1 MNTYTTI
8 AGLKSALQQQRASGL
23 TIGFVPTMGALHEG
37 HLSLVR
43 ASQAEGGFTVVTIF
57 VNPTQFAPGED
68 LDKYPRTMDA
78 DLEMCQRLGVN
89 TVYMPTSDDVY
100 VR

>member
-37 HLSLVR
+37 HLELMRR
-43 ASQAEGGFTVVTIF
+43 AKKENEIGRAHV
-57 VNPTQFAPGED
+57 
-68 LDKYPRTMDA
+68 
-78 DLEMCQRLGVN
+78 
-89 TVYMPTSDDVY
+89 
-100 VR
+100 